1 MLQLVA
7 EGLDD
12 LLDWSARLAYGLALE
27 LRGVVVVVL
36 VVEPLPLGLR
46 LPLSLPLPYLPLP
59 LPPTTPTPM
68 ALRSSCGVCRSRS
81 S

>member
-27 LRGVVVVVL
+27 LRGVVVGRSVI

-46 LPLSLPLPYLPLP
+46 LPLSDPYPYPYPYPYPLRLPLWPCARAAQS
-59 LPPTTPTPM
+59 T
-68 ALRSSCGVCRSRS
+68 S
-81 S
+81 

>member
-27 LRGVVVVVL
+27 LRGVVVGRSDSGSTPTSRPTPAL
-36 VVEPLPLGLR
+36 ILIPTPSLPTPTPATYYPYPYGLALGLR
-46 LPLSLPLPYLPLP
+46 GMS
-59 LPPTTPTPM
+59 
-68 ALRSSCGVCRSRS
+68 
-81 S
+81 

>member
-27 LRGVVVVVL
+27 LRGVVVGRSDSGSTPTSRPTPAL
-36 VVEPLPLGLR
+36 IPTPSLPTPTPATYYPYPYGLALGLR
-46 LPLSLPLPYLPLP
+46 GMS
-59 LPPTTPTPM
+59 
-68 ALRSSCGVCRSRS
+68 
-81 S
+81 

>member
-27 LRGVVVVVL
+27 LRGVVV
-36 VVEPLPLGLR
+36 GR
-46 LPLSLPLPYLPLP
+46 SDSGS
-59 LPPTTPTPM
+59 TPTPRPTP
-68 ALRSSCGVCRSRS
+68 ALIPTPSLPTPTPATYYPYPYGLALDLRGMS
-81 S
+81 